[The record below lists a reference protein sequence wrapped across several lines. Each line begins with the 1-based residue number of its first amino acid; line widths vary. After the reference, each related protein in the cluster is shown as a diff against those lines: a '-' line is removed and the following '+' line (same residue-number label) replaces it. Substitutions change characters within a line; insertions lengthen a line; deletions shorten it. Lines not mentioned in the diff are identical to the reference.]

1 MPDWAEPVVRY
12 ILEVGLPATLRV
24 SAIAVVGATV
34 IGIVLG
40 TRPHDRS
47 PPSRDPDPGLRRGL
61 PRSADPRDGLHGLLR
76 PPSINP
82 ELEFGPLTATAIALI
97 LWGSAQVAEATR
109 GAVQS
114 IPREQHEAAAA
125 LGFGWVGRHR
135 SVILPQ
141 ALRRLLPPLVSLL
154 VNIIQNSTLAA
165 VIGGI
170 ELLQAGKAQTER
182 LTFYPPAGIGEIHAF
197 EIFAFV
203 ALLFFLISFPLTRLA
218 AYLEKAPRL
227 RATTVGGL
235 RGQRESAS
243 CCSTTRSEAAA
254 PLDASSW
261 CVGRRMPG
269 RHAHEVARRPLRRC
283 TSAGRPTRHEVPAGG
298 STHAL
303 TVRTAGLCPHPSG
316 GGLRRRVQPGD
327 GDAHRVGRSALRD
340 VRAAARERDR
350 HGRIVRDARPS
361 HRQRRAPGLRA
372 HGKHGSVWSHPVRE
386 RLSLQRGLTHGDTS
400 RGWMM
405 TDRLP
410 VCGAA
415 QTHALGWAR
424 LGT

>member
-24 SAIAVVGATV
+24 SAISVVGATV
-34 IGIVLG
+34 VGIVLG
-40 TRPHDRS
+40 TLLTLDAAVARILTR
-47 PPSRDPDPGLRRGL
+47 GYVEIFRGL
-61 PRSADPRDGLHGLLR
+61 PILVTVFMVYFGL
-76 PPSINP
+76 PTINP

-218 AYLEKAPRL
+218 AYLEKRL
-227 RATTVGGL
+227 V
-235 RGQRESAS
+235 
-243 CCSTTRSEAAA
+243 
-254 PLDASSW
+254 
-261 CVGRRMPG
+261 
-269 RHAHEVARRPLRRC
+269 
-283 TSAGRPTRHEVPAGG
+283 
-298 STHAL
+298 
-303 TVRTAGLCPHPSG
+303 
-316 GGLRRRVQPGD
+316 
-327 GDAHRVGRSALRD
+327 
-340 VRAAARERDR
+340 
-350 HGRIVRDARPS
+350 
-361 HRQRRAPGLRA
+361 
-372 HGKHGSVWSHPVRE
+372 
-386 RLSLQRGLTHGDTS
+386 
-400 RGWMM
+400 
-405 TDRLP
+405 
-410 VCGAA
+410 
-415 QTHALGWAR
+415 
-424 LGT
+424 